1 MLEDPSFTIGIEEEY
16 LLVDPATRDLI
27 QEVPAGLLEAC
38 EAKIGRR
45 VVPEFLQCQ
54 IEVGTSVCQDVESAG
69 RDLAMLR
76 RDVSDVA
83 REHGLAIIAAST
95 HPFASWDTQRT
106 TAKERYRALAADLQE
121 VARRLVIS
129 GMHVHVGIEDEDLRV
144 ELMSQATYFLPHLLA
159 LSTSSPFWHGHDTG
173 LMSYRVA
180 IWDELPRTGLPEF
193 FDSYAEYRRHV
204 TTLVSAGLIEDG
216 TKLWWDI
223 RPSARFPTLEMRI
236 TDVCTRLED
245 AVCVAALY
253 RCLLRMLY
261 RLRRNNQR
269 WRRYSSMLI
278 RENRWLA
285 QRYGFAKGLVDFGRG
300 ECVPYAALLEEV
312 LELVREDA
320 AHFGCEHVVGQ
331 AREVLERGTSAHRQL
346 AVFRRATAAGATERE
361 ALEAVVDDLI
371 EQTLVGVPG
380 T

>member
-16 LLVDPATRDLI
+16 LLVDPTTRDLI

-54 IEVGTSVCQDVESAG
+54 IEVGTSVCQDVASAG
-69 RDLAMLR
+69 RELAGLR
-76 RDVSDVA
+76 RDVAGVA
-83 REHGLAIIAAST
+83 RDHGLAIIAAST
-95 HPFASWDTQRT
+95 HPFAAWDEQRT
-106 TAKERYRALAADLQE
+106 TPKERYRALAADLQE

-129 GMHVHVGIEDEDLRV
+129 GMHVHVGIEDDDLRI

-173 LMSYRVA
+173 LMSYRIAV
-180 IWDELPRTGLPEF
+180 WDELPRTGLPEF
-193 FDSYAEYRRHV
+193 FESYSEYRRHV
-204 TTLVSAGLIEDG
+204 TTLVSDGLIDDG

-236 TDVCTRLED
+236 TDMCTRVED
-245 AVCVAALY
+245 AICIAALY

-285 QRYGFAKGLVDFGRG
+285 QRYGFEKGLVDFGRG
-300 ECVPYAALLEEV
+300 ECVPYAELIEEALA
-312 LELVREDA
+312 LVREDA
-320 AHFGCEHVVGQ
+320 EYFQCTAELARV
-331 AREVLERGTSAHRQL
+331 REVIARGTSAHRQL
-346 AVFRRATAAGATERE
+346 DVFRRAIGSSATQRE

-371 EQTLVGVPG
+371 EQSLVGVPSS
-380 T
+380 